1 MTDLPALI
9 QQSGTGL
16 ALFIDVPEHKAMLD
30 LIAQL
35 ALNQPV
41 RVVVGGNRF
50 RAFDLTRT
58 IRRHTVQVDTV
69 LQRIQLARPFT
80 CYQTLALFEEL
91 SAVAQPLVVLDLLD
105 TFTDENITAAESY
118 RLTRQVIQHLNW
130 LKAYTAVIVHTTTPP
145 QTDRAGLIDLLIEAA
160 DYVLQPGLPEKLL
173 PLTLF

>member
-16 ALFIDVPEHKAMLD
+16 ALFIDVREHKTMLD

-35 ALNQPV
+35 ALNRPV

-50 RAFDLTRT
+50 RAFDLTRM
-58 IRRHTVQVDTV
+58 IRSHTVQVDAV
-69 LQRIQLARPFT
+69 LQRIRLARPFT
-80 CYQTLALFEEL
+80 CYQALALFEGL

-105 TFTDENITAAESY
+105 TFTDENITAAESV
-118 RLTRQVIQHLNW
+118 RLMRQVIQHLNW
-130 LKAYTAVIVHTTTPP
+130 LKAYTAVIVHTSTPP
-145 QTDRAGLIDLLIEAA
+145 QADRAGLIDLLIETA
-160 DYVLQPGLPEKLL
+160 DYVLQPESSEKLL

>member
-1 MTDLPALI
+1 MTDLPAII

-16 ALFIDVPEHKAMLD
+16 ALFIDAPAHKTMLD

-35 ALNQPV
+35 ALHQPV

-58 IRRHTVQVDTV
+58 IRRHTVQVDAI

-80 CYQTLALFEEL
+80 CYQALALFEEL
-91 SAVAQPLVVLDLLD
+91 SAMAQPLVVLDLLA
-105 TFTDENITAAESY
+105 TFADENISSAESY
-118 RLTRQVIQHLNW
+118 RLIRQVIQHLNW

-145 QTDRAGLIDLLIEAA
+145 QTDRAQLIDLLIETA
-160 DYVLQPGLPEKLL
+160 DYVLQPDLPKKFL